1 MNIETLR
8 HFLLWCTVIDYG
20 ILLLWSVFTLFAF
33 GWMQRLCSRWYGIS
47 AEHFYAINFAGIVF
61 FRSRSDSLQSRAA
74 DRDLSG
80 GLISVGCDL

>member
-20 ILLLWSVFTLFAF
+20 ILLLWALLTLFAV

-47 AEHFYAINFAGIVF
+47 AETFYAVNFAGIAF
-61 FRSRSDSLQSRAA
+61 FKSAVILFN
-74 DRDLSG
+74 LVP
-80 GLISVGCDL
+80 LIAVYFAV